1 MINNTLKGIAEM
13 KEKYISPL
21 PRNHKLAQIFLN
33 LRSFFL
39 TKLFMWLCF
48 AAGALFI
55 SFGAEV
61 FGVVFFVLLIAL
73 IMTVSDDILPTT
85 FPFLV
90 ICISVLQCYNSFSTF
105 IKLWWLAIP
114 VVAAVVFHFVFY
126 RRPVVI
132 GRTFYGIVAVTV
144 AVTVGGLGFISIEN
158 YFKSMY
164 YVAGLG
170 VGMLICY
177 ILIKSQMEIDRDY
190 DWREKFVDI
199 MYMAGLFTCFQL
211 IAVYVENYISLSDRL
226 TLLEFLE
233 KREIIGEQRLGMTE
247 YYPSTIA
254 PNTIML
260 QCGNNIST
268 FIMMFLPFPFYKAMK
283 SNRSL
288 WHLITPLFMMV
299 IVFFSGSRGG
309 LLMGGAEFLIC
320 LVAFAV
326 MTKHKLSKYIGWAI
340 VAVAFCAAAV
350 LAFKLGL
357 VAKLATMLMHAEDEV
372 RGKLFSL
379 SIREFVESPI
389 FGKGIANPAVSQFYS
404 GKTGTMGWYHMMLP
418 QIIGS
423 MGIVG
428 IAGYGFQIFTR
439 VREVIK
445 RFNSFVMILGLSY
458 LGVFLMTQVNPGEF
472 CPLPYEMM
480 VVMLFVL
487 IEKEPERVK
496 NKKIKGDI

>member
-1 MINNTLKGIAEM
+1 
-13 KEKYISPL
+13 
-21 PRNHKLAQIFLN
+21 
-33 LRSFFL
+33 
-39 TKLFMWLCF
+39 MWLCF

-61 FGVVFFVLLIAL
+61 AGVVFFVLLISL
-73 IMTVSDDILPTT
+73 ILTVSDDILPTT

-90 ICISVLQCYNSFSTF
+90 ICISVLQCYNSFDTF
-105 IKLWWLAIP
+105 IKLWWLAFP

-126 RRPVVI
+126 RRPIVI

-144 AVTVGGLGFISIEN
+144 AVSIGGFGFISIEN
-158 YFKSMY
+158 YLKSMY

-170 VGMLICY
+170 VGMMICY
-177 ILIKSQMEIDRDY
+177 ILIKSQLEIERDY
-190 DWREKFVDI
+190 DWHEKFVDI

-233 KREIIGEQRLGMTE
+233 KREIIGEQKLGMTE

-268 FIMMFLPFPFYKAMK
+268 FLMLFMPFPFYKAMQ
-283 SNRSL
+283 SNRKL
-288 WHLITPLFMMV
+288 WHLVTPFFMMG
-299 IVFFSGSRGG
+299 IIFLSGSRGG
-309 LLMGGAEFLIC
+309 LLMGGVEFFIC
-320 LVAFAV
+320 LIAFSVMTRNKLSRWVGWGISAVALCAATFVAFEFGLI
-326 MTKHKLSKYIGWAI
+326 TK
-340 VAVAFCAAAV
+340 
-350 LAFKLGL
+350 L
-357 VAKLATMLMHAEDEV
+357 VSMVMHAEDEV

-379 SIREFVESPI
+379 SIREFIESPI
-389 FGKGIANPAVSQFYS
+389 FGKGIANPAVNQFYS
-404 GKTGTMGWYHMMLP
+404 GKTGTMGWYHMMIP
-418 QIIGS
+418 QVIGS

-428 IAGYGFQIFTR
+428 IAGYGYQIFTR
-439 VREVIK
+439 VREVIR
-445 RFNSFVMILGLSY
+445 RFNPFVMILGLSY

-480 VVMLFVL
+480 VVMLFAI

-496 NKKIKGDI
+496 IKN